1 LIFSHATPLSGWRG
15 THTRTED
22 FNKKESAN
30 ELARLLTTN
39 AWHSTKGHVLF
50 VRVINSAALEFTL
63 PFEFDSNMAKRF
75 PSGNCIGTLYLP
87 QLLAGPRPVLQRV
100 PVRLVCLR
108 PRRRRAP
115 VHPVDVDPVGRAHP
129 GLEHL
134 HFDRLGHQ
142 VVRCC
147 SRHPTTLASI
157 TAPIAELRHTPSLQW
172 Q

>member
-1 LIFSHATPLSGWRG
+1 
-15 THTRTED
+15 
-22 FNKKESAN
+22 
-30 ELARLLTTN
+30 
-39 AWHSTKGHVLF
+39 
-50 VRVINSAALEFTL
+50 
-63 PFEFDSNMAKRF
+63 MAKRF
-75 PSGNCIGTLYLP
+75 PSGNCIGTLYIP

-100 PVRLVCLR
+100 PVRLECLR

-157 TAPIAELRHTPSLQW
+157 TAPIAELRHTPSLPMAVIRQQVGAALVLAQNLKGLICW
-172 Q
+172 RHPLVKFT